1 MEILT
6 RRQADVTILEVRG
19 KMTIGFDETTLHEA
33 VLEALEAGS
42 RKILVHLEGVTT
54 IDSTGVGQ
62 LVHSLTSVDRR
73 QGDLKLLRPSPR
85 VADVFRITR
94 LDLVFQIFDDE
105 DAAVES
111 FL

>member
-6 RRQADVTILEVRG
+6 RQLSDVTILEVRG
-19 KMTIGFDETTLHEA
+19 KLTIGFDETALHEA

-42 RKILVHLEGVTT
+42 RKILIHLEGVTT

-62 LVHSLTSVDRR
+62 LVHAHTSVGRR
-73 QGDLKLLRPSPR
+73 DGHLKLLRPSPR
-85 VADVFRITR
+85 VSDIFRITR

-105 DAAVES
+105 DVAIES